1 MRPSALGGLR
11 LLARALAA
19 FPTLLVMI
27 ITVTLGLAMLA
38 TTLPRA
44 LDGVVSDI
52 VRHDVAA
59 SPPINRDL
67 IAPGQGF
74 YDLGPSASGTPAGMS
89 DEGAAVWGT
98 LDDQLA
104 GLRETLPESMQT
116 TLGPA
121 DFTAATKPASSGGE
135 GLRGFELGLR
145 YDPRYLSRIEITEGR
160 APENTPPAFPDE
172 EPLEV
177 IVSEETALLI
187 DWAVGAERPLALPVG
202 EQRVV
207 LVGIF
212 TTLDPGASYWS
223 QATATRQPV
232 VKSSPPPSI
241 IAYAFANPGGF
252 PAAAAAGVPILSSVW
267 FATRPDAV
275 TADAVTALAADTRQL
290 GSATL
295 MMSNTAPALEFDS
308 GLPGVLEASVARSI
322 STQAVLT
329 MILLS
334 PIGLALAL
342 EVLVARLAAER
353 LRPSLALLA
362 ARGAS
367 RRQGLALVALP
378 TLLVGLLAAAI
389 GCAIGLALPG
399 GFFGPAGVLA
409 VLIVTVAP
417 AVLLGVFAVPPAGAA
432 TGVPGRFVRVL
443 RLVGELV
450 LLLATVAALIAA
462 LQRGPSADAAGS
474 IDFLSA
480 AIPLLLSLLGC
491 IVALRLYPVLVRR
504 ALSGAHRARGIGAFV
519 GLARSIRGG
528 TAGLVPLLAV
538 ILGVSVAV
546 FSGVLSATLTA
557 GLDTA
562 ARTSVGADIALEQ
575 VRLTQADLD
584 DLSTIDGVD
593 GLAGIAIDRAQRFAF
608 AGHDGMSVSVGLIDA
623 AQLAAVQDR
632 VPGRVPQTDLLTGA
646 AGTVVEALVSTDL
659 SDALGGE
666 TTATLNGVPVT
677 VVGDP
682 LAGRPLTLKGNWV
695 LIDRAHADTID
706 FISPRVSTRVLA
718 RVTEGADTAAVADA
732 LSAAVQ
738 TRVGDFAASA
748 SAPAAPEATAVIVT
762 TPEDIRAELGT
773 NPTVRDVHAAAVL
786 AILGAVLITAVA
798 LMLTLLL
805 EGPARRATV
814 ARLTA
819 LGLSRRQGAA
829 MVRWEVAP
837 LSIAGLLGGV
847 LLGAALSLLVLVVV
861 DLRPFTGGYDQPSVT
876 VDPLITG
883 GTVLLFAGV
892 FAVTGAVAARRAT
905 SVSAQGSPAARTTH
919 NAARAASRTDSRTDS
934 RTEGR
939 TP

>member
-1 MRPSALGGLR
+1 MRTSALGGLR

-19 FPTLLVMI
+19 FPALLVMI
-27 ITVTLGLAMLA
+27 ITVTLGMAVLA

-59 SPPINRDL
+59 SPPINRDV

-74 YDLGPSASGTPAGMS
+74 YDLGPSASGTPEGMS

-104 GLRETLPESMQT
+104 GLRETLPGSMQK
-116 TLGPA
+116 TLSPA
-121 DFTAATKPASSGGE
+121 DFTAATKPAPSGGE

-145 YDPRYLSRIEITEGR
+145 YDPRYLSRIKITEGR
-160 APENTPPAFPDE
+160 APENIPSAFPNE

-177 IVSEETALLI
+177 IVSEETARLI

-212 TTLDPGASYWS
+212 AVLDPSAAYWS
-223 QATATRQPV
+223 QATATHEPV
-232 VKSSPPPSI
+232 VKSSPPPST

-252 PAAAAAGVPILSSVW
+252 RAAAAAEVPIISSVW
-267 FATRPDAV
+267 FATQPDAV
-275 TADAVTALAADTRQL
+275 AAEDVPTLVADTRQL
-290 GSATL
+290 SSATN
-295 MMSNTAPALEFDS
+295 MVSDTSPALEFGS
-308 GLPGVLEASVARSI
+308 GLPEVLEASVARSI

-334 PIGLALAL
+334 PVGLAVAL

-353 LRPSLALLA
+353 VRPSLALLA

-367 RRQGLALVALP
+367 RRQRLALVVLP
-378 TLLVGLLAAAI
+378 TLLLGVLATTV

-399 GFFGPAGVLA
+399 GFFGPAGMLA
-409 VLIVTVAP
+409 VLVVAVAP
-417 AVLLGVFAVPPAGAA
+417 ALLLGVFAVPPPGSVAG
-432 TGVPGRFVRVL
+432 GPGGFVRVL

-450 LLLATVAALIAA
+450 LLLATGTALIAA
-462 LQRGPSADAAGS
+462 VQRGPSANAAGS
-474 IDFLSA
+474 IDVLSA
-480 AIPLLLSLLGC
+480 ATPLLLSLLGC
-491 IVALRLYPVLVRR
+491 VVALRLFPVLVHR
-504 ALSGAHRARGIGAFV
+504 ALSGAQRARGIGAVV
-519 GLARSIRGG
+519 GLASAVRGG

-562 ARTSVGADIALEQ
+562 ARTSVGADIALTE

-584 DLSTIDGVD
+584 ELGSLAGID
-593 GLAGIAIDRAQRFAF
+593 GLAGVAIDRSQRFAF
-608 AGHDGMSVSVGLIDA
+608 AGHDYMSVSVGLIDA
-623 AQLAAVQDR
+623 AQLAAVQDG
-632 VPGRVPQTDLLTGA
+632 VPGRVPQTDRLTDGA
-646 AGTVVEALVSTDL
+646 GRGVEVLVSAEL

-666 TTATLNGVPVT
+666 TTARLNGVAVT

-682 LAGRPLTLKGNWV
+682 LAGQPLTLKGNWV

-706 FISPRVSTRVLA
+706 FISPWVSTRVLA
-718 RVTEGADTAAVADA
+718 RVTEGADTVAVADA

-738 TRVGDFAASA
+738 ARAGDFTASA
-748 SAPAAPEATAVIVT
+748 SAPAAPEAATVIVT
-762 TPEDIRAELGT
+762 TPEDILAELGT

-786 AILGAVLITAVA
+786 AVLGALLITAVA

-829 MVRWEVAP
+829 LVRWEVAP

-847 LLGAALSLLVLVVV
+847 LLGAVLSLLVLVVV
-861 DLRPFTGGYDQPSVT
+861 DLRPFTGGYDQPSIT
-876 VDPLITG
+876 ANPLISG

-892 FAVTGAVAARRAT
+892 FALAGAVAARRAT
-905 SVSAQGSPAARTTH
+905 SVSSPDSPATTSS
-919 NAARAASRTDSRTDS
+919 ASRATTRTDS